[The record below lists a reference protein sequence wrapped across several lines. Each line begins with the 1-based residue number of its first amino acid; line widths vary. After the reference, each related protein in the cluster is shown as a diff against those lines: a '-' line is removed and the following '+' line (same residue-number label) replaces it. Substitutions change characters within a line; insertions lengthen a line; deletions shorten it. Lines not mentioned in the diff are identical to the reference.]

1 VLQEHQKENHQ
12 LNHQVSNSLIFTND
26 LKHLIRDPQ
35 ALVFKGDHTK
45 THGELSLPSHKQM
58 NRINSF
64 TLTGN
69 SSLHFEL
76 SRDPT
81 ELIGAIF
88 WQLKRIKIEKYN
100 PVFANGGAPNQGEM
114 PHQND
119 IHGNSNLS
127 LASTQGT
134 SCASSQ
140 GSMTSSAKTAKMTS
154 ENHLLNMHRAL
165 QE

>member
-1 VLQEHQKENHQ
+1 MTPF
-12 LNHQVSNSLIFTND
+12 S
-26 LKHLIRDPQ
+26 HLIRDPQ

-45 THGELSLPSHKQM
+45 TLGELSLPSHKQM

-100 PVFANGGAPNQGEM
+100 PVFANGGAPNQSEM

-119 IHGNSNLS
+119 IHGNSSLS
-127 LASTQGT
+127 SASTQGT
-134 SCASSQ
+134 SCASS
-140 GSMTSSAKTAKMTS
+140 
-154 ENHLLNMHRAL
+154 
-165 QE
+165 